1 MSGLSSGLD
10 QHYFLMPEILRETLS
25 TADMAAALG
34 ISQKLLR
41 NLRKADPS
49 PFQSGVHYRFAGRT
63 TAAPVRWFPKETD
76 EAFTVFTRVDP
87 NDIETMD
94 GGES

>member
-1 MSGLSSGLD
+1 
-10 QHYFLMPEILRETLS
+10 MPDIVRETLS

-49 PFQSGVHYRFAGRT
+49 PFKSGVHYRFAGRT

-87 NDIETMD
+87 NSIETMD
-94 GGES
+94 GGEA